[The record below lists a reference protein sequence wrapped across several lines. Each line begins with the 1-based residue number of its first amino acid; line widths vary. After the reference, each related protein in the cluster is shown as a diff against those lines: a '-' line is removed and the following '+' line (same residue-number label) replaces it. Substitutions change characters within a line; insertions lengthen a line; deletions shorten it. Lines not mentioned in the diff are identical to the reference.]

1 MSENTFP
8 KTQVNENPL
17 PEQWTDFL
25 TPEQR
30 LNAVADILSSVA
42 IRVIKKRHENL
53 ESRLNN

>member
-1 MSENTFP
+1 MDENTTP
-8 KTQVNENPL
+8 ATPSSQHPA

-42 IRVIKKRHENL
+42 IRVIKKHYENP
-53 ESRLNN
+53 ESDLNT